1 MKFITLGKLMDIL
14 QSYKDNFGEDIPVL
28 LSDKNSP
35 DSLTNLIGAYVID
48 IVDQETDESQEVIL
62 LCNME
67 EDELTSDPGF
77 DFSDDEEKES
87 DEVFHE
93 DDSKVSLS
101 HSQTC

>member
-67 EDELTSDPGF
+67 EDELSSDPGF
-77 DFSDDEEKES
+77 DFSDDEEGDPE
-87 DEVFHE
+87 EVFYE
-93 DDSKVSLS
+93 ND
-101 HSQTC
+101 

>member
-1 MKFITLGKLMDIL
+1 MKFITLGKLMGIL
-14 QSYKDNFGEDIPVL
+14 QSYKDNFGEGIPVL

-67 EDELTSDPGF
+67 EDEVTSDPGF
-77 DFSDDEEKES
+77 DFSDDEEKNSE
-87 DEVFHE
+87 EVFYE
-93 DDSKVSLS
+93 DD
-101 HSQTC
+101 

>member
-1 MKFITLGKLMDIL
+1 MKFITLGKLMNIL

-48 IVDQETDESQEVIL
+48 IMDQETDESQEVIL

-87 DEVFHE
+87 EEVFYE
-93 DDSKVSLS
+93 DD
-101 HSQTC
+101 

>member
-1 MKFITLGKLMDIL
+1 MMKFITLGKLMDIL
-14 QSYKDNFGEDIPVL
+14 QTYRDTYGDNILIL

-48 IVDQETDESQEVIL
+48 IMDPETDESQEVIL

-67 EDELTSDPGF
+67 EEELVNDSGF

-87 DEVFHE
+87 EEVFYE
-93 DDSKVSLS
+93 DD
-101 HSQTC
+101 

>member
-48 IVDQETDESQEVIL
+48 IMDPETDESQEVIL

-87 DEVFHE
+87 EEVFYE
-93 DDSKVSLS
+93 ND
-101 HSQTC
+101 